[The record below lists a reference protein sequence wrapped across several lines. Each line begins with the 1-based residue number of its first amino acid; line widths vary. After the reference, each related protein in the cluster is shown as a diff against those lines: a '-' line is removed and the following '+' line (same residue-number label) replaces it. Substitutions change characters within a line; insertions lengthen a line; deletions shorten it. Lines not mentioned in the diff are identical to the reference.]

1 MTREEFITL
10 YKNSIYE
17 RINGIELITKY
28 CEEFGKSKE
37 AIKTLQLFLL
47 CDSDLFYYMVN
58 YVITYYRNKF
68 SIYLLFDKHNK
79 LIKIF

>member
-10 YKNSIYE
+10 YNDSVFKN
-17 RINGIELITKY
+17 INKIELITKY

-37 AIKTLQLFLL
+37 DIKTLQLFLL
-47 CDSDLFYYMVN
+47 YDSDVFYYIFN
-58 YVITYYRNKF
+58 YVTNYYSNKF
-68 SIYLLFDKHNK
+68 SVCFLLDKYRR